1 MSHKIYTTEALIC
14 GGVDSNTSDK
24 NYLLFTKDSGMLW
37 ATARSVREERS
48 KQRCAL
54 QDFSR
59 IRVSLVKGKSGWR
72 IGSAEALG
80 NAFMQVD
87 SRKQRGLINF
97 VVAQLRRYVHGEIP
111 LTRIYDDA
119 FEIVTESKLFEE
131 QSVLVQKLF
140 LVRLLSELGYIAPTP
155 LWSSVVDAP
164 SIAAALAQSTISMQ
178 RYIEKAIEEGTQAS
192 HL

>member
-1 MSHKIYTTEALIC
+1 M
-14 GGVDSNTSDK
+14 V
-24 NYLLFTKDSGMLW
+24 W

-48 KQRCAL
+48 KQRSAL

-80 NAFMQVD
+80 NAFMNVE

-97 VVAQLRRYVHGEIP
+97 VVIQLRRYVHGEIP
-111 LTRIYDDA
+111 LERIYADA
-119 FEIVTESKLFEE
+119 FEIVTQSKQFEE
-131 QSVLVQKLF
+131 QNILVQKLF
-140 LVRLLSELGYIAPTP
+140 LVRLLSELGYIAPSS
-155 LWSSVVDAP
+155 LWVSVVDAL
-164 SIAAALAQSTISMQ
+164 SIIDALAQSTPDMQ
-178 RYIEKAIEEGTQAS
+178 RFIEKAIEEGTQAS